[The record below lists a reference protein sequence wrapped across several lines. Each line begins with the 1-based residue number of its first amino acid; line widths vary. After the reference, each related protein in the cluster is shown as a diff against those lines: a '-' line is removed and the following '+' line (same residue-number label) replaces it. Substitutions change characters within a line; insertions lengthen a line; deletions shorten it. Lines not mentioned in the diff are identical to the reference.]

1 MNRTLKG
8 LVLAGLWLA
17 TSTALAQQRL
27 VPVAVPAQ
35 QAQRGVE
42 LEIQL
47 NELASQRTLNISSTR
62 TRSTLVPE
70 LRTGTEVE
78 VCFRTTTNG
87 YVSLWS
93 DTADGTPARIYP
105 NSFSHAGAN
114 ARGEYIAAHQP
125 VCVGNDARFR
135 LVVGGRPNTVSQ
147 VYLHW
152 TTQEHLQLGDDAF
165 PVIGRGTTQAEQ
177 DADHASTTISYK
189 IVE

>member
-8 LVLAGLWLA
+8 LVLAGLCLA

-35 QAQRGVE
+35 QAHRGVE
-42 LEIQL
+42 LQLEL
-47 NELASQRTLNISSTR
+47 NELTTQRTLNIGSTR
-62 TRSTLVPE
+62 TRSTLIPE

-78 VCFRTTTNG
+78 VCFRTTTDG

-93 DTADGTPARIYP
+93 ETAEGTPARIYP
-105 NSFSHAGAN
+105 NQFSHAGSS
-114 ARGEYIAAHQP
+114 ARGEYIAANQL
-125 VCVGNDARFR
+125 VCVGGDERFR
-135 LVVGGRPNTVSQ
+135 LVVGGTLDTVSR

-152 TTQEHLQLGDDAF
+152 TAQENLQLNDDAF

-177 DADHASTTISYK
+177 DAGHASTTISYK